1 MVNECFEIHLPTK
14 IFRWLEMDLGLNA
27 DESAISAIIPAFN
40 EVNIKLLVNSSQLT
54 YCSNSTIK
62 TLQKGLKYVQS

>member
-1 MVNECFEIHLPTK
+1 
-14 IFRWLEMDLGLNA
+14 MDLGLNA

-54 YCSNSTIK
+54 YCSNSTIE